1 MRIENEE
8 LAKKEMKTQV
18 MTYEGERGER
28 ERGERSEPEPTVNNK
43 LIANTI
49 TENDEKRSVCS
60 CNCMGGTSSA
70 TENGQLLIDG
80 YLPTDLVTSS
90 LSLKRASV

>member
-18 MTYEGERGER
+18 MTYEGERDTM
-28 ERGERSEPEPTVNNK
+28 SSNK
-43 LIANTI
+43 LISNTADK
-49 TENDEKRSVCS
+49 EERHSVCS
-60 CNCMGGTSSA
+60 CNCMGTSTA
-70 TENGQLLIDG
+70 DNGQLLIDG

-90 LSLKRASV
+90 LNLKRASV

>member
-28 ERGERSEPEPTVNNK
+28 EPMTNTTKPLINTKLTTEVEERN
-43 LIANTI
+43 
-49 TENDEKRSVCS
+49 SVCS
-60 CNCMGGTSSA
+60 CNCIGTSSG